1 MIRRKNGNKR
11 GEPGALEFDRILV
24 PVSGSKADR
33 EAIKIACSL
42 AKKSK
47 GKVYAIYVIQVKR
60 SLPLDAGIDSET
72 RYGEEVLEQAEQM
85 ADEEDYEVETEVLQA
100 REVGPAIVD
109 EAVERDV
116 NLILIGMDYK
126 KRFGEFS
133 LGRVV
138 PYVLKEAPCR
148 VLLYREATT

>member
-1 MIRRKNGNKR
+1 MMWRKNENKR
-11 GEPGALEFDRILV
+11 GEVGALDFDRVLV

-47 GKVYAIYVIQVKR
+47 GKVYAIYVIRVKR
-60 SLPLDAGIDSET
+60 SLPLDAGIDSEMQ
-72 RYGEEVLEQAEQM
+72 YGEEVLEQAEQM

-133 LGRVV
+133 LGDVV
-138 PYVLKEAPCR
+138 PYVLKDAPCR
-148 VLLYREATT
+148 VLLCREAIP